1 MDVKQHFNNNSNDKV
16 IYIYIYIER
25 ERDRERQREGERGR
39 EREISNARPSQFV
52 QIWRTLH
59 ALQDDQQGANIH
71 TSTDAYNSEQ

>member
-16 IYIYIYIER
+16 IYIYR

-52 QIWRTLH
+52 PIWRTLH